1 MKKTKTKNI
10 FAMMMTMFMMLV
22 CSVMF
27 TACGRDNSKQP
38 TTTEV
43 SSYTELKAALD
54 SECDIIKLTQDIDI
68 KTAGMEKTDRLNFER
83 KVTLDLNGK
92 TITNSTDIWSTED
105 EIYCM
110 FDVTGNGDLTIT
122 GNGKILAKEND
133 AWVFRVRQGAKVT
146 IENGEFAGNNT
157 LAYVNKG
164 KITINGGKF
173 YLQQAAYEDFDPETG
188 MPGYGFMF
196 NCEDTN
202 YVDGSAKIEVKG
214 GQFINFNPAKTISEQ
229 NGGNYVAEGY
239 KSVKTQAEVNN
250 KTVYTFTVTAA

>member
-1 MKKTKTKNI
+1 MKNTKTKNI

-22 CSVMF
+22 CSVLF
-27 TACGRDNSKQP
+27 TACGVDNSKQP
-38 TTTEV
+38 TTTKV

-68 KTAGMEKTDRLNFER
+68 KTEGMDKTDRLNFTR
-83 KVTLDLNGK
+83 KVKLDLNGK
-92 TITNSTDIWSTED
+92 TITNSADIWSTED

-110 FDVTGNGDLTIT
+110 FDVTGDGDLTIT

-157 LAYVNKG
+157 IAYINTG
-164 KITINGGKF
+164 KVTINGGKF
-173 YLQQAAYEDFDPETG
+173 YLQQAAYEDVDPETG
-188 MPGYGFMF
+188 MPGYGYML
-196 NCEDTN
+196 NCEDKN
-202 YVDGSAKIEVKG
+202 YNDGTGKFVIKG

>member
-1 MKKTKTKNI
+1 MKKIKTKNI

-22 CSVMF
+22 CSVLF
-27 TACGRDNSKQP
+27 TACGGDNPKQP
-38 TTTEV
+38 TTTKV

-54 SECDIIKLTQDIDI
+54 SKCDIIKLTQDIDI
-68 KTAGMEKTDRLNFER
+68 KTEGMDKTDRLNFTR

-92 TITNSTDIWSTED
+92 TITNSTDIWSKDD

-110 FDVTGNGDLTIT
+110 FDVTGDGDLTIT
-122 GNGKILAKEND
+122 GNGKIIAKEND
-133 AWVFRVRQGAKVT
+133 AWVFRVHQGAKVT

-157 LAYVNKG
+157 LAYVNTG

-173 YLQQAAYEDFDPETG
+173 YLQQAAHVEVDPETG
-188 MPGYGFMF
+188 LAGYAWMF

-202 YVDGSAKIEVKG
+202 YGNGSAKIEVKG

-239 KSVKTQAEVNN
+239 KSVKTQTEVNN
-250 KTVYTFTVTAA
+250 KTVYIFTVTAA

>member
-10 FAMMMTMFMMLV
+10 FAMMITMFMMLV
-22 CSVMF
+22 CSVLF
-27 TACGRDNSKQP
+27 TACGVDNSKQP

-43 SSYTELKAALD
+43 SSYTELKVALD
-54 SECDIIKLTQDIDI
+54 SECDIIKLTKDIDI

-92 TITNSTDIWSTED
+92 TITNSTDIWSKED

-110 FDVTGNGDLTIT
+110 FDVTDNGDLTIT
-122 GNGKILAKEND
+122 GNGKIIAKEND
-133 AWVFRVRQGAKVT
+133 AWVFRVHDGAKVT

-157 LAYVNKG
+157 IAYINTG
-164 KITINGGKF
+164 KVTINGGKF

-188 MPGYGFMF
+188 MSGYGFML
-196 NCEDTN
+196 NCEDKN
-202 YVDGSAKIEVKG
+202 YNDGTGKFVIKG

>member
-1 MKKTKTKNI
+1 
-10 FAMMMTMFMMLV
+10 MTMFMMLV

-43 SSYTELKAALD
+43 GSYTELKAALD

-68 KTAGMEKTDRLNFER
+68 KTAGMEKTDRLNFKR

-92 TITNSTDIWSTED
+92 TIYNTTDIWSTKD

-110 FDVTGNGDLTIT
+110 FDVTGDGDLTIT

-133 AWVFRVRQGAKVT
+133 AWVFRVHDGAKVT

-157 LAYVNKG
+157 IAYINTG
-164 KITINGGKF
+164 KVTINGGKF

-188 MPGYGFMF
+188 MPGYGYML
-196 NCEDTN
+196 NCEDKN
-202 YVDGSAKIEVKG
+202 YNDGTGMFVIKG
-214 GQFINFNPAKTISEQ
+214 GQFINFNPANTISEQ